1 MAHSTTY
8 RSLLLLCAVAC
19 LICAS
24 SGQTICKSQNFT
36 GKIFQNCL
44 DLPVLDAFLH
54 WTYSPSNGT
63 LDIAYRATPGST
75 GGWVAWAINPTA
87 TGMVGSQAIVG
98 YVVSGKVNVL
108 TANLSS
114 YQLSM
119 QNESLSFPVSNLAGQ
134 LSGKDII
141 LFATLTLPTKNS
153 TVNLVWQTG
162 PVSGGAPS
170 IHPVTGVNLQSKKT
184 QDLLSGQNT
193 TTSGGDQNTTAS
205 GGGQNNTT
213 SGGVSKIRRK
223 NLTFLANSFLF
234 DLIVLLSVLAF
245 YMI

>member
-1 MAHSTTY
+1 MAHSTAY

-24 SGQTICKSQNFT
+24 SGQTCKSQNFT
-36 GKIFQNCL
+36 SNFFQTCQ

-54 WTYSPSNGT
+54 WTYSPSNST
-63 LDIAYRATPGST
+63 LDIAYWATPGSA

-98 YVVSGKVNVL
+98 YVVSGKVNVI
-108 TANLSS
+108 TTNLSS
-114 YQLSM
+114 YKPSM

-134 LSGKDII
+134 SSGKDII

-162 PVSGGAPS
+162 PMSGGVPS
-170 IHPVTGVNLQSKKT
+170 KHPFDEANLKSMKT
-184 QDLLSGQNT
+184 LDLLSGQNT
-193 TTSGGDQNTTAS
+193 TTSGGDQNTTTS
-205 GGGQNNTT
+205 GGGQNTTT

-245 YMI
+245 YII